1 MTGRERAVVTAVGVD
16 QPGIVAALTGA
27 LMELGCNLEDSSMSM
42 LQGNFA
48 VLLVIAL
55 PAGVDAK
62 AAEAA
67 LGSAADPL
75 GLLVTVRPLPTG
87 PRSTEVPATGAGYGQ
102 VFAFSVHGADRPGIV
117 HRATQALAAV
127 GGNIV
132 DLATRL
138 VGTDAEPTYVLTITV
153 GFAPDV
159 DGDSAMAA
167 TCRSVEDF
175 GVQCFAHAVD
185 VDVF

>member
-1 MTGRERAVVTAVGVD
+1 
-16 QPGIVAALTGA
+16 VAALTGA

-42 LQGNFA
+42 LAGNFA

-55 PAGVDAK
+55 PVGVDAA

-75 GLLVTVRPLPTG
+75 GLLVAVRALPTG
-87 PRSTEVPATGAGYGQ
+87 PRATVASPPASGAPAAYGQ
-102 VFAFSVHGADRPGIV
+102 AYAFSVHGADRPGIV
-117 HRATQALAAV
+117 HRATEALAGV

-138 VGTDAEPTYVLTITV
+138 VGTVDEPAYVLTITV
-153 GFAPDV
+153 GFAPEV
-159 DGDSAMAA
+159 DAESAVA
-167 TCRSVEDF
+167 TARRSVEDF
-175 GVQCFAHAVD
+175 GVQCHAHAVD
-185 VDVF
+185 VDVL

>member
-1 MTGRERAVVTAVGVD
+1 MERAVVTAVGVD

-55 PAGVDAK
+55 PDGVDAV

-87 PRSTEVPATGAGYGQ
+87 PRPPALSEPAPGYGQ
-102 VFAFSVHGADRPGIV
+102 VYAFSVHGADRPGIV
-117 HRATQALAAV
+117 HRATQALAGV

-138 VGTDAEPTYVLTITV
+138 VGTDAEPAYVLTITV
-153 GFAPDV
+153 GFAPEV
-159 DGDSAMAA
+159 DAESAVA
-167 TCRSVEDF
+167 TARRSVEDF
-175 GVQCFAHAVD
+175 GVQCHAHVVD
-185 VDVF
+185 VDVL

>member
-1 MTGRERAVVTAVGVD
+1 VTGRERAVVTAVGVD
-16 QPGIVAALTGA
+16 QPGIVAALSGV

-55 PAGVDAK
+55 PADVDAA

-67 LGSAADPL
+67 LASAADPL

-87 PRSTEVPATGAGYGQ
+87 PRKAAVPAAVADYGQ
-102 VFAFSVHGADRPGIV
+102 LFAFSVHGADRPGIV
-117 HRATQALAAV
+117 YRATQALAAV

-138 VGTDAEPTYVLTITV
+138 IGTDAEPAYVLTITV
-153 GFAPDV
+153 GFAPEV
-159 DGDSAMAA
+159 DAASAITEAR
-167 TCRSVEDF
+167 RSVEDF
-175 GVQCFAHAVD
+175 GVQCHAHAVD
-185 VDVF
+185 VDVL

>member
-1 MTGRERAVVTAVGVD
+1 MERAVVTAVGVD

-55 PAGVDAK
+55 PDGVDAA

-87 PRSTEVPATGAGYGQ
+87 ARPTAVPGPGADYGQ

-117 HRATQALAAV
+117 HRATQALADV

-138 VGTDAEPTYVLTITV
+138 VGTDAEPAYVLTITV
-153 GFAPDV
+153 GFAPEV
-159 DGDSAMAA
+159 EAESAVA
-167 TCRSVEDF
+167 TARRSVEDF
-175 GVQCFAHAVD
+175 GVQCHAHAVD
-185 VDVF
+185 VDVL